1 MKSSESHFS
10 RTLGQVTT
18 FLLKQKIVKNDTS
31 FKAAVQKM
39 ITSQVSSEPE
49 PKPTARLLT
58 LRKLETQKTPTLS
71 NLSKTPEKQIKTEQS
86 SNKFLPKINQHSKE
100 LVKNK

>member
-1 MKSSESHFS
+1 MKSSESNFT

-18 FLLKQKIVKNDTS
+18 FLLKQKIIQNDTS
-31 FKAAVQKM
+31 FKEAINKM
-39 ITSQVSSEPE
+39 TTSPVPSKPE
-49 PKPTARLLT
+49 PKSTARLLT

-86 SNKFLPKINQHSKE
+86 SNRFLPKINQHSKE
-100 LVKNK
+100 LVKTN